1 MLKLLVGLIGL
12 VEALYPDRFMR
23 VVTDLSYEFDGEPP
37 TPKPWIVTA
46 ARIEGLVLLGVVIRA
61 AITADR
67 ATRRAEQPTDAAD
80 AESDTDTDAD
90 SDESVDTS
98 GTVDRI

>member
-1 MLKLLVGLIGL
+1 MLKLLVGLVGL

-23 VVTDLSYEFDGEPP
+23 VLTDLSYEFDGEAP
-37 TPKPWIVTA
+37 TPKPWIITA
-46 ARIEGLVLLGVVIRA
+46 ARIEGLVLLGVAIRA

-80 AESDTDTDAD
+80 ADTDAD
-90 SDESVDTS
+90 SDASVDTS